1 MRSLVQERLNEAGMT
16 QRELAERLG
25 VHKVTV
31 CRWCSDS
38 GVPSMTIRQLAR
50 VADVIGCG
58 VKDLFD

>member
-1 MRSLVQERLNEAGMT
+1 MT

-38 GVPSMTIRQLAR
+38 GVLSMTIRQLVR